1 MMEAAVSTA
10 LTGKTM
16 NAAGEELAE
25 AVTAPH
31 AMAAA
36 EFK

>member
-1 MMEAAVSTA
+1 

-31 AMAAA
+31 TMAAA